1 MLGISLLHV
10 MISFIQII
18 LGTMLSKVHILT
30 TLYIKQDV
38 FVKHK
43 CPR

>member
-10 MISFIQII
+10 MIPFIQII

-30 TLYIKQDV
+30 TLYIK
-38 FVKHK
+38 KM
-43 CPR
+43 RTEY